1 VTAKLLLGAVR
12 AKSRGKTRRFVF
24 HVLLCESTD
33 LDVCQRTEVTRTA
46 TRAAVAARSVVT
58 VPRLKMLKSRNRR
71 SQAIV
76 KRRMTVR

>member
-1 VTAKLLLGAVR
+1 MTVKLHLGAVR
-12 AKSRGKTRRFVF
+12 AKSRGKTRRFVLLVF
-24 HVLLCESTD
+24 LCESTA

-46 TRAAVAARSVVT
+46 TRAAIAARSVVT
-58 VPRLKMLKSRNRR
+58 APRLKMLKSRNRR